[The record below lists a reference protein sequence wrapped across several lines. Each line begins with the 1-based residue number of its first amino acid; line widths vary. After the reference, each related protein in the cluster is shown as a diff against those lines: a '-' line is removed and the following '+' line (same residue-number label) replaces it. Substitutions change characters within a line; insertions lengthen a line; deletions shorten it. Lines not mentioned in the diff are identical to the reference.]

1 MTNFFT
7 HKFRE
12 KSPAEI
18 IGTIIFGGIFI
29 AGLATLFAYI
39 VMRLWNW
46 LMPELFGLTTLS
58 FWQAVGLIILFKLLL
73 GCSGF
78 GGKSSS
84 KKSKHHSKKKSKTD
98 FSKWKHYDQF
108 WKEEG
113 DEYFRKY
120 IERQNQQS
128 KEGEEDK
135 EENKLDESE
144 PDNS

>member
-18 IGTIIFGGIFI
+18 VATIIFGAIFI
-29 AGLATLFAYI
+29 AGLATLFAYV

-46 LMPELFGLTTLS
+46 LMPELFGLTAVT

-78 GGKSSS
+78 GGKGSS
-84 KKSKHHSKKKSKTD
+84 KKSKHHDKKKSKTD
-98 FSKWKHYDQF
+98 FSKWKHYDAF

-113 DEYFRKY
+113 DAYFKQY
-120 IERQNQQS
+120 VERQAQGG
-128 KEGEEDK
+128 KAEDTNSSDTK
-135 EENKLDESE
+135 DETE
-144 PDNS
+144 PDVL